1 MDKRSMVISVLEDMG
16 YQPRVDSDGDVLFRY
31 QMKHLYV
38 LATQQEE
45 TPFLVVMLLQFYE
58 MSEGEEIKVLTLCN
72 KLTREVRLA
81 KIYIDTNLTEVT
93 ASCEFFYCDEASL
106 RLQLEHSLVILG
118 RVRSVFRQ
126 ALVEFEE

>member
-1 MDKRSMVISVLEDMG
+1 MDKRTMVISVLEDMG
-16 YQPRVDSDGDVLFRY
+16 YQPRVDGDGDVLFRF

-45 TPFLVVMLLQFYE
+45 TPFLVVMLPQFYE
-58 MSEGEEIKVLTLCN
+58 MSEGEEINFTVCN

-81 KIYIDTNLTEVT
+81 KIFIDTNLTEIT
-93 ASCEFFYCDEASL
+93 ASCKFFYSDEASL

-118 RVRSVFRQ
+118 RVCSVFRQ

>member
-1 MDKRSMVISVLEDMG
+1 MAFTAL
-16 YQPRVDSDGDVLFRY
+16 
-31 QMKHLYV
+31 
-38 LATQQEE
+38 LAKT
-45 TPFLVVMLLQFYE
+45 TPA
-58 MSEGEEIKVLTLCN
+58 SRWAIIREIKASRSSPP
-72 KLTREVRLA
+72 KSSREVRLA

-93 ASCEFFYCDEASL
+93 ASCEFFYSDEASL

>member
-16 YQPRVDSDGDVLFRY
+16 YQPRVDSDGDVLFRF

-45 TPFLVVMLLQFYE
+45 NPFLVIMLPQFYE

-93 ASCEFFYCDEASL
+93 ASCEFFYSL
-106 RLQLEHSLVILG
+106 RMQLEHSLVILG

>member
-1 MDKRSMVISVLEDMG
+1 M
-16 YQPRVDSDGDVLFRY
+16 
-31 QMKHLYV
+31 
-38 LATQQEE
+38 
-45 TPFLVVMLLQFYE
+45 
-58 MSEGEEIKVLTLCN
+58 
-72 KLTREVRLA
+72 RLA

-93 ASCEFFYCDEASL
+93 ASCEFFYSDEASL

>member
-16 YQPRVDSDGDVLFRY
+16 YQPRVDSDGDVLFRF

-45 TPFLVVMLLQFYE
+45 TSFLVVMLPQFYE

-93 ASCEFFYCDEASL
+93 ASSEFFYSDEASL

>member
-1 MDKRSMVISVLEDMG
+1 MVISVLEDMG
-16 YQPRVDSDGDVLFRY
+16 YQPRVDSDGDVLFRF

-45 TPFLVVMLLQFYE
+45 TSFLVVMLPQFYE

-81 KIYIDTNLTEVT
+81 KIYIDTYLTEVK
-93 ASCEFFYCDEASL
+93 ASCEFFYSDEASL
-106 RLQLEHSLVILG
+106 RLQMEHSLVILG

>member
-16 YQPRVDSDGDVLFRY
+16 YQPRVDSDGDVFFRF

-45 TPFLVVMLLQFYE
+45 NPFLVVMLPQFYE
-58 MSEGEEIKVLTLCN
+58 MSEGEVLTVCN

-93 ASCEFFYCDEASL
+93 ASCEFFYSDEAAL

>member
-1 MDKRSMVISVLEDMG
+1 MVISVLEDMG
-16 YQPRVDSDGDVLFRY
+16 YQPRVDSDGDVLFRF
-31 QMKHLYV
+31 QMKYLYV

-45 TPFLVVMLLQFYE
+45 TPFLVVMLPQFYE

>member
-1 MDKRSMVISVLEDMG
+1 MKKLFALLLVL
-16 YQPRVDSDGDVLFRY
+16 
-31 QMKHLYV
+31 V
-38 LATQQEE
+38 LAFACATAA
-45 TPFLVVMLLQFYE
+45 TA
-58 MSEGEEIKVLTLCN
+58 EGEEIKVLTLCN

-93 ASCEFFYCDEASL
+93 ASCEFFYSDEASL

>member
-16 YQPRVDSDGDVLFRY
+16 YQPRVDSDGDVLFRF

-45 TPFLVVMLLQFYE
+45 TSFLVVMLPQFYE
-58 MSEGEEIKVLTLCN
+58 MSEGEEIKVLTVCN
-72 KLTREVRLA
+72 KLTREVMLA

>member
-16 YQPRVDSDGDVLFRY
+16 YQPRVDSDGDVLFRF
-31 QMKHLYV
+31 QMKHLSCARHPTGGKSLPRGHAAAV
-38 LATQQEE
+38 LRDERRRGDQGPHSLQQ
-45 TPFLVVMLLQFYE
+45 
-58 MSEGEEIKVLTLCN
+58 
-72 KLTREVRLA
+72 LTREVRLA

-93 ASCEFFYCDEASL
+93 ASCEFFYSDEASL

>member
-16 YQPRVDSDGDVLFRY
+16 YQPRVDSDGDVLFRF

-38 LATQQEE
+38 FATQQEE
-45 TPFLVVMLLQFYE
+45 TSFLVVMLPQFYE

>member
-16 YQPRVDSDGDVLFRY
+16 YQPRVDSDGDVLFCF

-45 TPFLVVMLLQFYE
+45 TSFLVVMLPQFYE

-93 ASCEFFYCDEASL
+93 ASCEFFYNDEASL

-118 RVRSVFRQ
+118 RVRSAFRQ

>member
-16 YQPRVDSDGDVLFRY
+16 YQPWVDSDGDVLFRF

-45 TPFLVVMLLQFYE
+45 NPFLVVMLPQFYE
-58 MSEGEEIKVLTLCN
+58 MSEGEEIKVLTVCN

-118 RVRSVFRQ
+118 RVRSAFRQ

>member
-16 YQPRVDSDGDVLFRY
+16 YQPRVDSDGDVLFRF

-45 TPFLVVMLLQFYE
+45 TSFLVVMLPQFYE

-81 KIYIDTNLTEVT
+81 KIYIDTNSRRSRPVASSST
-93 ASCEFFYCDEASL
+93 AM
-106 RLQLEHSLVILG
+106 RLPCVCNWSI
-118 RVRSVFRQ
+118 RW
-126 ALVEFEE
+126 